1 MPKHNL
7 FIHEAYHNVIFC
19 NQRSTDT
26 QEEPVYVRRLQVKFI
41 SWVFSNA
48 DGKHMLSYSVQHP
61 LLIASGIRGL
71 TLSPSEL
78 WPIPQGSVYRGM
90 PK

>member
-1 MPKHNL
+1 MKL
-7 FIHEAYHNVIFC
+7 TTTLYFVIKEVLILKK
-19 NQRSTDT
+19 SLL
-26 QEEPVYVRRLQVKFI
+26 YVRRLQVKFI

-78 WPIPQGSVYRGM
+78 WSIPQGSVYSGM